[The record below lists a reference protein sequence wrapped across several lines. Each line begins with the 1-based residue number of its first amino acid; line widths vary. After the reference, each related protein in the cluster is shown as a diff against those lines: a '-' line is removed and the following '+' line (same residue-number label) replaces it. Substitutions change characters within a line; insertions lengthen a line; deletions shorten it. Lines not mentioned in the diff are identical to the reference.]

1 MRRLFFLILLGVFG
15 AYLFRTYIGGYIRV
29 ASPSMEPTLKKNS
42 IIWMNTGYY
51 RNHPIQRGDIIV
63 FKSPVDEKQLI
74 KRVIAIGGDT
84 IEIKYKKV
92 YLNWEELSEPYV
104 YFEYP
109 DKYFVGDFIPE
120 MKVPEGCLFVL
131 GDNRDRSEDSRYWKD
146 AEGRHIYFIKE
157 EDVVGKI
164 SKKW

>member
-109 DKYFVGDFIPE
+109 DKYFQDTGKMPRADIFI
-120 MKVPEGCLFVL
+120 L
-131 GDNRDRSEDSRYWKD
+131 
-146 AEGRHIYFIKE
+146 
-157 EDVVGKI
+157 
-164 SKKW
+164 